1 MRFVST
7 AHRYEIAQRA
17 TATRET
23 VSSPLIRKLANEIRR
38 LSRHFGDEEV
48 DVEWAAFLR
57 RLRRTMRELVATPLS
72 PKSPALRLEE
82 TCDYLSELLLQLSP
96 AYDSATVAQASLCVT
111 AIRDLSQ
118 SGENPFGDLVMEV
131 LLTASSTSSA
141 LLIKSPHFEEISRWL
156 ADNHLNART
165 ITEFEVPKIQGL
177 DCLVVA
183 GPSLWFPVH
192 LLSAPP
198 AETICFVHYDAV
210 TDRPQPTQLLAGSHR
225 PPGTSIRTAAIQRV
239 SADDD
244 LDAGFIAST
253 VDWDALARLPANH
266 SQSVGDQEAVPA
278 KLFLLAGGFAV
289 YLEAG
294 DGPRIDVVSELER
307 GSKPRLRG
315 EPTRTIEPG
324 NYIVLRSEGGSGD
337 YIPGIAD
344 ALLGRSANGYRE
356 LQRLWKSELRK
367 AVVEKSNSRVE
378 RELKVLGIRSPNLR
392 YRMWSGS
399 LRSEKPED
407 FRILMDYIGLGDQ
420 KDRIWNAMGQLA
432 DAHLR
437 AGQEVRKRLEEKLLS
452 SDPDAMVR
460 SGRLDVRLDGM
471 DAGTLSVVRVE
482 RRAPDQT
489 TLNEDQLRVM
499 FKVDADLWQ
508 G

>member
-1 MRFVST
+1 VRFADT

-23 VSSPLIRKLANEIRR
+23 VSSPLIRVLANQIRK
-38 LSRHFGDEEV
+38 LSRQFGDDEV
-48 DVEWAAFLR
+48 DAEWATFLR

-72 PKSPALRLEE
+72 PATPALRLEE
-82 TCDYLSELLLQLSP
+82 TGDYLSELLRHLTP
-96 AYDSATVAQASLCVT
+96 AYDPSTVAQASLCVT
-111 AIRDLSQ
+111 AVRDLSQ
-118 SGENPFGDLVMEV
+118 SWENPFGDLVSEI
-131 LLTASSTSSA
+131 LSTASPTSSA
-141 LLIKSPHFEEISRWL
+141 LLIKSPHLEEISRWL
-156 ADNHLNART
+156 ADLHPNART
-165 ITEFEVPKIQGL
+165 ITEFEVPKLHGL

-183 GPSLWFPVH
+183 GPSLWFPAH
-192 LLSAPP
+192 LLSAPR

-210 TDRPQPTQLLAGSHR
+210 TDRPQPTHLLGGSHR
-225 PPGTSIRTAAIQRV
+225 PPGTSIRTAAIQRT
-239 SADDD
+239 STDDD

-253 VDWDALARLPANH
+253 VDWDALARLAASRPR
-266 SQSVGDQEAVPA
+266 SGGDEEAVPA
-278 KLFLLAGGFAV
+278 NLFLLAGGFAV

-315 EPTRTIEPG
+315 EPTRTVEPG

-344 ALLGRSANGYRE
+344 ALLGKSAKAHRE
-356 LQRLWKSELRK
+356 LQRLWKSALRK
-367 AVVEKSNSRVE
+367 AVAERSNARVE
-378 RELKVLGIRSPNLR
+378 RELRALGIRSPNLR

-399 LRSEKPED
+399 LRSERPED

-452 SDPDAMVR
+452 SDPDAIIR

-482 RRAPDQT
+482 RRAPDQI
-489 TLNEDQLRVM
+489 TLDEDQLRVM
-499 FKVDADLWQ
+499 FKVEADLWQ